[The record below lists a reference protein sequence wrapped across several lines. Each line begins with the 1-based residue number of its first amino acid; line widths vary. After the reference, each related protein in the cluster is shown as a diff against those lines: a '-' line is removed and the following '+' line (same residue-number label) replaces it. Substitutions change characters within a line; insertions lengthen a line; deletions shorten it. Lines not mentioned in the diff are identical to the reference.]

1 LLKRGDD
8 TPEELWTGGGEDNV
22 INIEQ
27 QIGSLSTL
35 VIDKQRSI

>member
-1 LLKRGDD
+1 LLKRSD

-35 VIDKQRSI
+35 MIYKQ

>member
-8 TPEELWTGGGEDNV
+8 TPEELWTGGSEDNV

-27 QIGSLSTL
+27 QIGSLNTL
-35 VIDKQRSI
+35 MIYKQ